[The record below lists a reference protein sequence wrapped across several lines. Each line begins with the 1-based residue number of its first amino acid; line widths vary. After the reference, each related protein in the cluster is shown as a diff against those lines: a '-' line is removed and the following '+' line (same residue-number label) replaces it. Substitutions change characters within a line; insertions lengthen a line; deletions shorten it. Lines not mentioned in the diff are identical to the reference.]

1 MADFKKGS
9 TFMFSIKS
17 LSCLYMLLGN
27 SDIGL
32 SFYPITIQENKQ
44 NQKSDQT
51 EYEGIWSSQ

>member
-17 LSCLYMLLGN
+17 LSRLYMLPGD
-27 SDIGL
+27 SDIPL
-32 SFYPITIQENKQ
+32 SFYPMIIQENKQ